1 MYASVMA
8 QGDTTVRV
16 SRETRDEVRRLAA
29 ERGVSA
35 DQVLAEALRLTRWE
49 ALRRQADS
57 EIAEAAADPA
67 DRAELAAA
75 VRELTGA
82 EE

>member
-1 MYASVMA
+1 MA

-49 ALRRQADS
+49 ALRRRAEL

>member
-1 MYASVMA
+1 MLHPMA

-49 ALRRQADS
+49 ALRRQVEV

-67 DRAELAAA
+67 DRAEVAAA

>member
-1 MYASVMA
+1 MYASFMA

-49 ALRRQADS
+49 ALRRQAEL

-82 EE
+82 EG

>member
-1 MYASVMA
+1 MA

-16 SRETRDEVRRLAA
+16 SRQTRDEVRRLAA
-29 ERGVSA
+29 ERGLSA

-49 ALRRQADS
+49 ALRRRAER
-57 EIAEAAADPA
+57 EIVEAAADPA

>member
-1 MYASVMA
+1 MA

-49 ALRRQADS
+49 SLRRQAER

-82 EE
+82 RE

>member
-1 MYASVMA
+1 MA

-16 SRETRDEVRRLAA
+16 SRQTRDEVRRLAA
-29 ERGVSA
+29 ERGLSA

-49 ALRRQADS
+49 ALRRRAER